1 MSCPRTVKNFTSF
14 GHMSQALLDDG
25 DVGASDWK
33 LSQYDRNTS
42 VPQTIEGELERL
54 WVLKSYDILETEPEP
69 EFEELTREAREAF
82 NVPIAVVSIVD
93 LGRQWFKSIQGL
105 DADQTPRD
113 CAFCAHVV
121 QRRAED
127 GVLVVPD
134 ATQDFRFAENPLVV
148 GGPKIRF
155 YAGAPLRSPE
165 GQILGSFCI
174 IDTKPHPEGLTLSQ
188 KGRLAAMAGMAVY
201 NIITR
206 L

>member
-1 MSCPRTVKNFTSF
+1 
-14 GHMSQALLDDG
+14 MSQALLDDG

-134 ATQDFRFAENPLVV
+134 ATKDFRFAENPLVV

-174 IDTKPHPEGLTLSQ
+174 IDTKPHPEGLTMSQ